1 MSQQRTRRVLAT
13 CLAVAMAAGA
23 YVAMAGGERTA
34 TATAAPRGTDDDT
47 LVISHR
53 GASAHR
59 PEHTLAAYRLA
70 IGMGADY
77 IEPDIVATKD
87 GKLVAR
93 HDNWLA
99 DTTNVE
105 DHPEFASRKTT
116 KTIDGTTRTDW
127 FTEDFTLAELRTLR
141 AEERIPDDRPE
152 NTAFNGTE
160 RIPTLEEVLA
170 LAREHSVGVYPETK
184 HPTYFDKLGL
194 SLEEPLVE
202 ALDKYGFN
210 KRHSRVFIQSFETA
224 NLRDL
229 AKMTPVRLI
238 QLISDTGAPYDF
250 IDSGDPRTYDDLV
263 KPEGLRWIRSYADG
277 IGPATARIVPLD
289 DDGTTGKPTTL
300 VRDAH
305 RLGMD
310 VHTWTI
316 RNENKY
322 LPADF
327 RAGDPASPVH
337 PRATG
342 NAPGWLAMLM
352 NLGVDGFFCDDP
364 SMCVAARTEVFGR

>member
-1 MSQQRTRRVLAT
+1 MSQRMTRRMLAAGLALAT
-13 CLAVAMAAGA
+13 ATAG
-23 YVAMAGGERTA
+23 YVALAGGSGTA
-34 TATAAPRGTDDDT
+34 TATAAPRSDDT
-47 LVISHR
+47 VVIGHR
-53 GASAHR
+53 GASGHR

-87 GKLVAR
+87 GRLVAR

-99 DTTNVE
+99 DTTDVE
-105 DHPEFASRKTT
+105 SHPEFAARKTT
-116 KTIDGTTRTDW
+116 KVIDGVSRTDW
-127 FTEDFTLAELRTLR
+127 FTEDFTLAELETLTT
-141 AEERIPDDRPE
+141 EERIPGDRPE
-152 NTAFNGTE
+152 NAAFNGTDH
-160 RIPTLEEVLA
+160 IPTLDEVLK
-170 LAREHSVGVYPETK
+170 LAREASVGVYPETK
-184 HPTYFDKLGL
+184 HPTYFDGIGL
-194 SLEEPLVE
+194 SLEEPLVKE
-202 ALDKYGFN
+202 LDAHGFN
-210 KRHSRVFIQSFETA
+210 KRDSKVFIQSFETA

-229 AKMTPVRLI
+229 EKMTKVRLV

-250 IDSGDPRTYDDLV
+250 VAGGDPRTYDDLV
-263 KPEGLRWIRSYADG
+263 KPEGLRWISSYADG

-289 DDGTTGKPTTL
+289 PDGSTGAPTTL

-322 LPADF
+322 LPADL
-327 RAGDPASPVH
+327 RQGDPQSPVH

-342 NAPGWLAMLM
+342 NTPGWLEMLM
-352 NLGVDGFFCDDP
+352 KLGVDGFFCDDP
-364 SMCVAARTEVFGR
+364 SMCVAARTEVLGG